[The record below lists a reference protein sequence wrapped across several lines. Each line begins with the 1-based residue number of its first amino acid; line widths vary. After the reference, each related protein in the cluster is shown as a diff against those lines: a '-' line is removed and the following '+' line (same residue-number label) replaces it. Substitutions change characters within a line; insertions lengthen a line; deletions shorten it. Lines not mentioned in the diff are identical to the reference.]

1 MDAAMS
7 YATSL
12 AVVLATVAGA
22 DRRLQQRL
30 AEIVEM
36 HRRTIEELALRFVLT
51 EITPA
56 ATFDFERRLEACV
69 RELARQVTE
78 ATYNAIEPEAPEQA
92 PHDVKFHN
100 TGYRRVNKKTN
111 NPHVATLFGTIRLQ
125 RFLFRPWDRDS
136 DDPAVFPLELQ
147 LGLTEGATPALAEAA
162 ARYLAQAGASQ
173 QIVLDRLRSQH
184 GVSMGVER
192 LRKVAAAASQAMER
206 YLREF
211 QVLRVL
217 ELLAKAQNC
226 SGNRK
231 PVLAVG
237 RDGVTLREYRHSHFE
252 NATVGTMTVYDRA
265 GNRLGTV
272 YLAYPPELGQH
283 QMTRSLTALLRDV
296 LHGWKGPLPRL
307 CYVTDAGAEE
317 SKYFRRVLRRMRHPR
332 TGERLPWQ
340 RIVDFYHASE
350 RIWRMAE
357 ALFGA
362 KSKAGYAWARRMQR
376 LLKAPSGPYRVLHA
390 AAALRGRRKLSKSRA
405 AMYRKAYNYIRRRTK
420 FMQYHDYR
428 SRHLP
433 IGSGVTEAACKTI
446 FAQRMKLSGMR
457 WGKSGAQI
465 ILTLRC
471 AAISNVWEAVYR
483 QTLQC
488 RSQCQLPSYHSDL
501 STTLT
506 NAA

>member
-1 MDAAMS
+1 MS

-12 AVVLATVAGA
+12 ALVLATVAGA

-30 AEIVEM
+30 AEIVET
-36 HRRTIEELALRFVLT
+36 HRRAIEDFTLRFVLN
-51 EITPA
+51 EVTPT
-56 ATFDFERRLEACV
+56 ATLDFERRLEACV

-78 ATYNAIEPEAPEQA
+78 ATYNSIEPEAPEQA
-92 PHDVKFHN
+92 PHDVKLQN
-100 TGYRRVNKKTN
+100 AGYRRVNKKTN
-111 NPHVATLFGTIRLQ
+111 NAHVATLFGTIRLQ

-136 DDPAVFPLELQ
+136 GDPAIFPLELQ
-147 LGLTEGATPALAEAA
+147 LGLMHGATPALAEAA
-162 ARYLAQAGASQ
+162 ARYLGQAGAAQ
-173 QIVLDRLRSQH
+173 KIVLDRLRSQH
-184 GVSMGVER
+184 GVTMGVER
-192 LRKVAAAASQAMER
+192 LRKVAATVSQAMER

-217 ELLAKAQNC
+217 ELLAKAQKS

-237 RDGVTLREYRHSHFE
+237 RDGVTLGAYRHNHFE
-252 NATVGTMTVYDRA
+252 NATVGTVTVYDRA
-265 GNRLGTV
+265 GRRLGTV

-283 QMTRSLTALLRDV
+283 QMTRSLTTLLRDV
-296 LHGWKGPLPRL
+296 LHGWEGPLPRL

-332 TGERLPWQ
+332 TGERLSWR

-362 KSKAGYAWARRMQR
+362 QTPAGKAWARRMQR
-376 LLKAPSGPYRVLHA
+376 LLKTPNGPYKLLHA
-390 AAALRGRRKLSKSRA
+390 AAAQRGRRKLSKSRA
-405 AMYRKAYNYIRRRTK
+405 ARYLKAYAYIRRRTK
-420 FMQYHDYR
+420 FMQYHDYN
-428 SRHLP
+428 SQHLP

-465 ILTLRC
+465 VLALRC
-471 AAISNVWEAVYR
+471 ALISNVWEAVYR
-483 QTLQC
+483 QSLQYQSH
-488 RSQCQLPSYHSDL
+488 SQLQTYHSNL
-501 STTLT
+501 IETLT
-506 NAA
+506 SAA

>member
-1 MDAAMS
+1 
-7 YATSL
+7 L
-12 AVVLATVAGA
+12 
-22 DRRLQQRL
+22 QRL
-30 AEIVEM
+30 
-36 HRRTIEELALRFVLT
+36 
-51 EITPA
+51 
-56 ATFDFERRLEACV
+56 
-69 RELARQVTE
+69 
-78 ATYNAIEPEAPEQA
+78 
-92 PHDVKFHN
+92 
-100 TGYRRVNKKTN
+100 
-111 NPHVATLFGTIRLQ
+111 
-125 RFLFRPWDRDS
+125 LFRPWDRDS
-136 DDPAVFPLELQ
+136 GDAAIVPLELQ

-162 ARYLAQAGASQ
+162 AGYLAQAGASQ

-192 LRKVAAAASQAMER
+192 LRKVAASVSQAMER

-217 ELLAKAQNC
+217 ELLAKAQKS

-272 YLAYPPELGQH
+272 YLAHPPELGQH

-296 LHGWKGPLPRL
+296 LRAWEGPLPRL

-332 TGERLPWQ
+332 TGERLSWQ

-357 ALFGA
+357 ALFGG
-362 KSKAGYAWARRMQR
+362 KSKVGYAWARRMQR
-376 LLKAPSGPYRVLHA
+376 LLKAPSGPYRLLHA
-390 AAALRGRRKLSKSRA
+390 AAAARGRRKLSKSRA

-420 FMQYHDYR
+420 FMQYHAYQ
-428 SRHLP
+428 SQHLP
-433 IGSGVTEAACKTI
+433 IGSGITEAACKTI

-457 WGKSGAQI
+457 WGKSGAQV

-471 AAISNVWEAVYR
+471 ALISNVWEAVYR
-483 QTLQC
+483 HTLQC
-488 RSQCQLPSYHSDL
+488 RPQCQLPSYHSDL
-501 STTLT
+501 SGTLT